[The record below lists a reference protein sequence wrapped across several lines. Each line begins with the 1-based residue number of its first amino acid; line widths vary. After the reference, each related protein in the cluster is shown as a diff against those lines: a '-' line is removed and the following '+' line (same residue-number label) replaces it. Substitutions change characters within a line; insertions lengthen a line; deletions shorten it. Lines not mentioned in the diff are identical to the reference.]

1 MPETSHVRRSQLT
14 ADTHPSLLGSSHQS
28 PEHAV
33 PRDSNSPKTVSIVIT
48 TYNHAR
54 FLAES
59 IESAF
64 GQTVRPAEVIVVDD
78 GSTDDPG
85 AVVSQYLQVQLIRQ
99 PNQGLA
105 SARNTGWRAA
115 HGRYV
120 VFLDADDRLLPEAL
134 ASNLRRFDEKP
145 ECAFVYG
152 SYDYIDAGGQHL
164 SSPAPNL
171 VGEDAYESLLK
182 ENCVAMHATV
192 MYRRDC
198 LEQVGGFDARL
209 PCCEDYELYLRL
221 ARRYPVA
228 AGGGRIAE
236 YRRHTGNMSL
246 KYPHMFNTVLEV
258 LRRQLQ
264 HTKDNLLWRT
274 ALKAGFRHWKSCYAH
289 VQVSQSLTAA
299 RASGLRQIP
308 WSATARVFALAPA
321 TFVRIAGRRLSA
333 GLHSRLMP
341 LRRKSVRFGDL
352 RRLRPIGPN
361 FGFDRGTPVDRRYI
375 EDFLS
380 RNAEGIK
387 GRVLEIGDNAYTRQY
402 GEARVTHSDVL
413 HVDGSNPRATLV
425 GDLAEGDHL
434 PSEVF
439 DCIVLT
445 QTLQYVFD
453 VHKAVATLHRMLKPG
468 GVLLL
473 TVPGVTSI
481 DRGEWAASWC
491 WSLSSVALS
500 RLLRGKFGEADVS
513 VTSYGNVLAAVAFLH
528 GLAESELRPSEL
540 DAHDLQYPVIVAAR
554 AVKAVPA

>member
-1 MPETSHVRRSQLT
+1 
-14 ADTHPSLLGSSHQS
+14 
-28 PEHAV
+28 
-33 PRDSNSPKTVSIVIT
+33 
-48 TYNHAR
+48 
-54 FLAES
+54 
-59 IESAF
+59 
-64 GQTVRPAEVIVVDD
+64 
-78 GSTDDPG
+78 
-85 AVVSQYLQVQLIRQ
+85 
-99 PNQGLA
+99 
-105 SARNTGWRAA
+105 
-115 HGRYV
+115 
-120 VFLDADDRLLPEAL
+120 
-134 ASNLRRFDEKP
+134 
-145 ECAFVYG
+145 
-152 SYDYIDAGGQHL
+152 
-164 SSPAPNL
+164 
-171 VGEDAYESLLK
+171 
-182 ENCVAMHATV
+182 
-192 MYRRDC
+192 
-198 LEQVGGFDARL
+198 
-209 PCCEDYELYLRL
+209 L

-228 AGGGRIAE
+228 AGGERIAE

-274 ALKAGFRHWKSCYAH
+274 AVKAGFRHWKSCYAH

-500 RLLRGKFGEADVS
+500 RLLRGKFGEANVS

-540 DAHDLQYPVIVAAR
+540 DAHDPQYPVIVAAR